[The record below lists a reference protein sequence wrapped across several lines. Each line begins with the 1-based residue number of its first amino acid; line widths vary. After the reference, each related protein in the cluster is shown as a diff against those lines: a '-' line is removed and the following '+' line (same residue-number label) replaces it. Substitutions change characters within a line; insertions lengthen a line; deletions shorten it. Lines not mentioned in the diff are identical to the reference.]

1 MILIQPIGVDSHGKS
16 RAFCR
21 ARARRKGLGDFRPEN
36 MARKDTE
43 ADGSN
48 VRWGSKSGAAETA
61 KVAVCGYKK
70 QVPR

>member
-1 MILIQPIGVDSHGKS
+1 MTNRKIADIVKDKKFL
-16 RAFCR
+16 
-21 ARARRKGLGDFRPEN
+21 ARRKGLGDFRPEN